1 MSMTLKPEQEQVIQN
16 LLATGKFNNADEI
29 IDTALHLLAENYSY
43 QQWTQEVRELITEA
57 HTASQHTPPIDG
69 ETFVASLL
77 ERFEQAPKNQK

>member
-1 MSMTLKPEQEQVIQN
+1 MTLKPEQEQVIQD

-29 IDTALHLLAENYSY
+29 IDTALQLLAENYSY

-57 HTASQHTPPIDG
+57 YTASQHTPPIDG